1 MLRLNIPAMEELL
14 TQENQETIRQDASID
29 EIIDSYKAYLEKE
42 GNQGNV
48 TASLRSYFLEIGI
61 PALSALRI
69 GGTFLRE
76 LNEHFSS
83 LISGTFS
90 EISANVLDEEEL
102 AALLESFNVSISRL
116 DAFAAALPAA
126 APFLSSSL
134 LCMQKLK
141 DALNTHLASFRGFS
155 EETAAC
161 YTEAG
166 TYIAEVRNI
175 ASTYGSISFELD
187 EEGALYF
194 QLGDERYYDVPAL
207 RQAFS
212 RTLGILGNH
221 NGLFEL
227 ECLKHAPSYAPIAS
241 SVRTITKKMTV
252 GEAAAFGLFAYR
264 DDSVKEVLSK
274 DPQVI
279 YAEDY
284 ADGRDIPGH
293 AVALSRMGLRD
304 GDISD
309 VAYEL
314 SYHTIENGIDRGI
327 VTEEQL
333 MDLNDQME
341 GCIHNDL
348 SLHVADVRDSAAV
361 SEYLEGADPYTRN
374 VYMAY
379 MPDSGLNVVEKAKV
393 YLATMAM
400 DKRLHVWFDTSEK
413 LFGCTG
419 TEDGAF
425 APSAYMHGF
434 SVNDFADRLERKL
447 SGAASAAYMRNM
459 ASAT

>member
-1 MLRLNIPAMEELL
+1 MLRLNISAMEELL
-14 TQENQETIRQDASID
+14 EKENQETLRRETSID
-29 EIIDSYKAYLEKE
+29 DTIASYHAFFEKKGFE
-42 GNQGNV
+42 ENAVN
-48 TASLRSYFLEIGI
+48 ALRVYFQEIGV
-61 PALSALRI
+61 PALSALRM
-69 GGTFLRE
+69 GGLLIRE
-76 LNEHFSS
+76 LNGHFSS
-83 LISGTFS
+83 LLEGTFS
-90 EISANVLDEEEL
+90 DISANVLDEEDL
-102 AALLESFNVSISRL
+102 AGMVSTFDTAINRLASFSEMM
-116 DAFAAALPAA
+116 PAA
-126 APFLSSSL
+126 APFLDSSL
-134 LCMQKLK
+134 VCMREIRDAA
-141 DALNTHLASFRGFS
+141 DALLTSFLAFS
-155 EETAAC
+155 KETESC

-175 ASTYGSISFELD
+175 ASTYSSISFGQD
-187 EEGALYF
+187 EAGMTYF
-194 QLGDERYYDVPAL
+194 QIGDGERCYDVLSL

-227 ECLKHAPSYAPIAS
+227 ECLKHAPSFAPIAS
-241 SVRTITKKMTV
+241 SVKTITKKMTV
-252 GEAAAFGLFAYR
+252 GEASAFGLFAYR
-264 DDSVKEVLSK
+264 EDSVKEVLSR

-314 SYHTIENGIDRGI
+314 SYHTVENGIDRGI
-327 VTEEQL
+327 VSEEQL

-348 SLHVADVRDSAAV
+348 ITHVSDVRDPAAV
-361 SEYLEGADPYTRN
+361 SEYLKGADPYTRN

-379 MPDSGLNVVEKAKV
+379 MPGSGLNAVEKAKV

-400 DKRLHVWFDTSEK
+400 DRRLHTWFDLSNQLFACNGADSE
-413 LFGCTG
+413 TH
-419 TEDGAF
+419 

-434 SVNDFADRLERKL
+434 VVNALAERLERRL
-447 SGAASAAYMRNM
+447 SGAASAAYVSST
-459 ASAT
+459 AAP